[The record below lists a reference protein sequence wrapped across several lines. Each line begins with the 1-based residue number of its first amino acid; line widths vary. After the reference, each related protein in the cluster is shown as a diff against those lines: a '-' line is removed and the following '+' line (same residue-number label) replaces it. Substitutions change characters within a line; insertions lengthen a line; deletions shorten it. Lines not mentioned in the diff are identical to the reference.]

1 LLPKLSGLA
10 SAGRLGDFRTGLKR
24 LLIVVAGLAVVGT
37 IGGTL
42 LGPFMVRMMAGA
54 KYDLSHRTMGMLA
67 AGSGFYM
74 LALAI
79 AQALIALKGHRR
91 QAFGWAAGLLTL
103 LFTARFSSDDLYF
116 RVELGLLAGSV
127 VAFLVMGGLLVR
139 RLREAG
145 PGQLDIDTGDFI
157 EALHDVAVEP

>member
-1 LLPKLSGLA
+1 
-10 SAGRLGDFRTGLKR
+10 
-24 LLIVVAGLAVVGT
+24 VQ
-37 IGGTL
+37 
-42 LGPFMVRMMAGA
+42 MMAGA
-54 KYDLSHRTMGMLA
+54 DYELSHRTMAMLA

-91 QAFGWAAGLLTL
+91 QAFGWAAGLVTL
-103 LFTARFSSDDLYF
+103 LLVARFSSDDLYF

-127 VAFLVMGGLLVR
+127 VAFVVMGVLLLR

-145 PGQLDIDTGDFI
+145 PGALDVDAGDFI
-157 EALHDVAVEP
+157 EALHDVEVQA

>member
-1 LLPKLSGLA
+1 
-10 SAGRLGDFRTGLKR
+10 
-24 LLIVVAGLAVVGT
+24 
-37 IGGTL
+37 
-42 LGPFMVRMMAGA
+42 MMAGA